1 MQKSLLPAAK
11 IQSLLQLEP
20 FLALLLLAFSSWVL
34 YKILLRDV
42 SQERHRNLHKQFV
55 NLAWNCLLF
64 TILFSAHGLML
75 PPETAPEFLLPF
87 LPYIG
92 LLCLFMGS
100 VILVK
105 TLRIMTLE
113 YLFLGHMKVGV
124 PLLLVNLFTLLISL
138 FVAGWFLTEIFHFK
152 IAPLLAT
159 SAIFSIVL
167 GLALQDT
174 LGNLFAGVA
183 LQIDKP
189 YEIGHW
195 IEVQSGPHKWVGQ
208 VQEISWRATV
218 LLGLSDELMT
228 VPNRV
233 MAQAEISNFSARNEP
248 FTRIQFFKVAHGTPL
263 EMAQR
268 SLLGAAAQVSEV
280 CTDPKPMVFCN
291 DFTETGITLKLVY
304 SIRDFGAQFRIQDE
318 VVRAGATALA
328 ASGVEA
334 ARYRHDLSGKLQS

>member
-1 MQKSLLPAAK
+1 
-11 IQSLLQLEP
+11 
-20 FLALLLLAFSSWVL
+20 
-34 YKILLRDV
+34 
-42 SQERHRNLHKQFV
+42 
-55 NLAWNCLLF
+55 
-64 TILFSAHGLML
+64 
-75 PPETAPEFLLPF
+75 
-87 LPYIG
+87 
-92 LLCLFMGS
+92 
-100 VILVK
+100 
-105 TLRIMTLE
+105 
-113 YLFLGHMKVGV
+113 MKVGV

-263 EMAQR
+263 EKAQAA
-268 SLLGAAAQVSEV
+268 LLAVAAYVPEV
-280 CTDPKPMVFCN
+280 CQEPKPMVFCN
-291 DFTETGITLKLVY
+291 DFTETGITLKLIY
-304 SIRDFGAQFRIQDE
+304 SIRDFGAQFRIQDAI
-318 VVRAGATALA
+318 VRAGASALA
-328 ASGVEA
+328 AAGVEA
-334 ARYRHDLSGKLQS
+334 ARYRHDLSGKVQS

>member
-1 MQKSLLPAAK
+1 MKTSLLPAEK
-11 IQSLLQLEP
+11 IASLLQLEP
-20 FLALLLLAFSSWVL
+20 FLALLLLAGSSWVL

-42 SQERHRNLHKQFV
+42 SAERHKNLGAQFS

-64 TILFSAHGLML
+64 SSLYAIHFALTTFES
-75 PPETAPEFLLPF
+75 APEFLASF
-87 LPYIG
+87 TSYFG
-92 LLCLFMGS
+92 LLCLLMGAT
-100 VILVK
+100 ILVK

-113 YLFLGHMKVGV
+113 YLFLGNMRAGV
-124 PLLLVNLFTLLISL
+124 PLLLLNLFTLLISL
-138 FVAGWFLTEIFHFK
+138 VVAGWFLTEIFNFK

-195 IEVQSGPHKWVGQ
+195 VEVQSGPHKLVGQ
-208 VQEISWRATV
+208 ITEISWRATV

-228 VPNRV
+228 IPNRV

-248 FTRIQFFKVAHGTPL
+248 FTRIQFFKVAHGTAL
-263 EMAQR
+263 NRAQEAVI
-268 SLLGAAAQVSEV
+268 AAASKIPEV
-280 CTDPKPMVFCN
+280 CKEPGPVAFCS

-304 SIRDFGAQFRIQDE
+304 SIRDFGAQFRIQDH
-318 VVRAGATALA
+318 VVRAGAQALQEA
-328 ASGVEA
+328 GVEA
-334 ARYRHDLSGKLQS
+334 ARSRHDITGKTQS